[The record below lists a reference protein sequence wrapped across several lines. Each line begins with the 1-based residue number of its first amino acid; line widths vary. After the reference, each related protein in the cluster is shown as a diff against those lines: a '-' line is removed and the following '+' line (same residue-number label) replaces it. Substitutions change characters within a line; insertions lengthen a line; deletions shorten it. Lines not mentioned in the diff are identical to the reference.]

1 MSGIKVTATHSGS
14 RPGDRAFDPLH
25 KRDRKLMAVVGVA
38 YGIIGAIGEA
48 VETDHATRRVD
59 HMARQVNARSLAAML
74 TAPTLDA
81 TVGVNVDAEDGIT
94 GDETEGRANRTYGV
108 AERAPVAKAIAP
120 IITIVKT
127 ETSIPAREATPK
139 RNCGVVP
146 HRFNI
151 EAQRGFMT

>member
-108 AERAPVAKAIAP
+108 AERAPVAEGDCPDYHHCQNRNKHSGQGGY
-120 IITIVKT
+120 T
-127 ETSIPAREATPK
+127 ETQLR
-139 RNCGVVP
+139 CGSP
-146 HRFNI
+146 QI
-151 EAQRGFMT
+151 QY